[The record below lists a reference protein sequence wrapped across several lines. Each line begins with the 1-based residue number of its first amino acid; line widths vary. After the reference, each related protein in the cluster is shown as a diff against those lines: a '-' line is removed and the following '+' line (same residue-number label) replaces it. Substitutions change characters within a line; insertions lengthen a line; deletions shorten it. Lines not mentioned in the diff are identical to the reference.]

1 MRVMPGK
8 EWLDVLPVK
17 VPGRVGSVFLSR
29 RFPWKDG
36 PVVLGG
42 KVPKKMAHVIYSPT
56 QILLSPLPT
65 DAGMHATLFHHTIC
79 YFYVI

>member
-1 MRVMPGK
+1 MWVMPGK
-8 EWLDVLPVK
+8 EWLGVLPEK
-17 VPGRVGSVFLSR
+17 VLGRDGSVVLSR

-36 PVVLGG
+36 PFVLGG
-42 KVPKKMAHVIYSPT
+42 KVPKKMAQLIFSQN

-65 DAGMHATLFHHTIC
+65 DAGMHATEIC